1 MTLSVLEL
9 YSVYRVWETNMV
21 RAKIRKHLYW
31 HDMAKMLLEQGL
43 MPTIVSKVIKTVY
56 PEGEITGRHV
66 GAYKRRLIN
75 DDLLE
80 KNLPK
85 TMSPNEA
92 YALVEGMA
100 TKVDTFV
107 YNCSVGSAKRSLKCF
122 EYKLTGEI
130 IEHDKEVDIWLNT
143 VNTKDT
149 TVV

>member
-1 MTLSVLEL
+1 
-9 YSVYRVWETNMV
+9 MV

-75 DDLLE
+75 DGLLE

-92 YALVEGMA
+92 YALAEDMT

-122 EYKLTGEI
+122 EYKLTEEI
-130 IEHDKEVDIWLNT
+130 VEHDKEVDVWLNT
-143 VNTKDT
+143 VNTIDT
-149 TVV
+149 TAV

>member
-75 DDLLE
+75 DGLLE

-92 YALVEGMA
+92 YALVEDMT

-122 EYKLTGEI
+122 EYKLTEEI
-130 IEHDKEVDIWLNT
+130 VEHDKEVDVWLNT
-143 VNTKDT
+143 VNTIDT